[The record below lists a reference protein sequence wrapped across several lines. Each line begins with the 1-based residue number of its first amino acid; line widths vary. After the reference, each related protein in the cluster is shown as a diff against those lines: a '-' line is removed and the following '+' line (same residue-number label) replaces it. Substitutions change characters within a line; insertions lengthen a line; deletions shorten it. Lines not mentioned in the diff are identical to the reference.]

1 MFGVSDVTMESNIYH
16 ITHYIL
22 NKIILF
28 ISNLTVLLQKI
39 SIPRLPQGIF
49 WVFKKTQS
57 L

>member
-16 ITHYIL
+16 IIHYIL

-49 WVFKKTQS
+49 RVFKKTQS